1 MTFHFRLVLSLLTAA
16 SLLAGTAQAA
26 QESLLI
32 LDQSSGVAAVQ
43 RNGKRL
49 ALNPEDAVQEQDR
62 IVTDRTGRMKLN
74 LARHGF
80 IEVGANSEVGI
91 ERLPFATFARDLKSI
106 FSVSKG
112 YFRVVWK
119 HPQLSTHWP
128 LFVTLAGHRIG
139 LTSGEYFFS
148 NTGSEQRAC
157 VAAGQ
162 MDVQTAG
169 STEAETE
176 TIKPPA
182 CVRFVAN
189 TTPQLIARNPDDWIA
204 VRRGYDIDATT
215 TSMLAAVVAAPARP
229 PSPAP
234 ARAPIIAAASST
246 AAPAAPVIARAPV
259 ASAPKASP
267 KAAAASQPKLPI
279 AAVVST
285 ATGGDWA
292 LNIASYTEVAAAEQE
307 VARLRGAGYEASSQ
321 SALVNGRNWYRV
333 QLRGFADQAA
343 ARAAALKL
351 KTELGLQNIWV
362 LKP

>member
-1 MTFHFRLVLSLLTAA
+1 MTFHFRPVLPLLIAV

-32 LDQSSGVAAVQ
+32 LDQSSGGAAVQ

-49 ALNPEDAVQEQDR
+49 ALNPEDALQEQDQ

-74 LARHGF
+74 FARHGF
-80 IEVGANSEVGI
+80 VEIGANSEVGV
-91 ERLPFATFARDLKSI
+91 ERLPFATYARDLKSI
-106 FSVSKG
+106 FSVGKG

-119 HPQLSTHWP
+119 HPQLSTSWP
-128 LFVTLAGHRIG
+128 LFVTLAGHRIS

-148 NTGSEQRAC
+148 HTGSEQRAC

-162 MDVQTAG
+162 MDVQPAG
-169 STEAETE
+169 STQTE

-204 VRRGYDIDATT
+204 VRRGYDIDATAAT
-215 TSMLAAVVAAPARP
+215 LLAADAAAPASRP
-229 PSPAP
+229 PPSP
-234 ARAPIIAAASST
+234 ARAPIIAAAP
-246 AAPAAPVIARAPV
+246 AAVASAAPVIARAPV
-259 ASAPKASP
+259 VPTPQAASKVVASSKPKP
-267 KAAAASQPKLPI
+267 PVVAAAS
-279 AAVVST
+279 A

-292 LNIASYTEVAAAEQE
+292 LNIASYSEAVAAEQA
-307 VARLRGAGYEASSQ
+307 VAKLRGAGYEASSQ
-321 SALVNGRNWYRV
+321 PAVVNGRNWYRV

-343 ARAAALKL
+343 ARAAALQL